1 MGAMTRAL
9 VACAALL
16 FPLTLLGCN
25 KTSGEEDASATGAG
39 EEDETS
45 GEELVGSLTVG
56 TRLKTT
62 SAVNLRQTP
71 STKAK
76 VLEVVAK
83 GAVVEVRK
91 AAPQGGF
98 YYVKSGSREGWSSG
112 KYLTIVETPGGGQV
126 TATTECQKSLVARGI
141 QFKPT
146 KARGVVDAVMV
157 TGPVGG
163 VLFASGKTTAPA
175 GDPVACEFV
184 KTMEAMG
191 KVLKEHGFVR
201 VGTLGSYCYR
211 CCCSWSE
218 TNYCRGPDDPEPD
231 CGSNGY
237 SNHSWGRAVDV
248 RYLVK
253 EDGTTYDVNDPGDFV
268 AYGGT
273 DTCGAGIA
281 GQSGISLEMYNVVC
295 DTHKKKVFSTILTP
309 NYNDAHR
316 NHFHMDIGKS
326 GPATG
331 ATVKIVPDV
340 FEPSIDE
347 GEHGDACGGAGLKQ
361 RVDPPR
367 AAKSR
372 APEGRPALRLNS
384 NGPGDP
390 GLIPHQFGVKTT
402 STR

>member
-16 FPLTLLGCN
+16 FPLALLGCN
-25 KTSGEEDASATGAG
+25 KTSGEDDASATGAG

-56 TRLKTT
+56 TKLKTT

-83 GAVVEVRK
+83 GATVEVRK
-91 AAPQGGF
+91 SAPQGGF
-98 YYVKSGSREGWSSG
+98 YYIKSGSREGWSSG
-112 KYLTIVETPGGGQV
+112 KYLTIVETPGGGGQV
-126 TATTECQKSLVARGI
+126 TATTDCQKSLVARGI

-201 VGTLGSYCYR
+201 VGTLGSYCFR

-218 TNYCRGPDDPEPD
+218 TNTCRDADDPEPS
-231 CGSNGY
+231 CGDKGFSD
-237 SNHSWGRAVDV
+237 HSWGRAVDI
-248 RYLVK
+248 RYLFK
-253 EDGTTYDVNDPGDFV
+253 ADGTVYDVNNPNHFIMSGS
-268 AYGGT
+268 G
-273 DTCGAGIA
+273 DTCGAGRDAQSSTISRQMYDVACAIA
-281 GQSGISLEMYNVVC
+281 DKGIVE
-295 DTHKKKVFSTILTP
+295 KILTP
-309 NYNDAHR
+309 NRDANHR
-316 NHFHMDIGKS
+316 NHFHIDIGKEGLAS
-326 GPATG
+326 EARST
-331 ATVKIVPDV
+331 TVELHV
-340 FEPSIDE
+340 
-347 GEHGDACGGAGLKQ
+347 
-361 RVDPPR
+361 R
-367 AAKSR
+367 R
-372 APEGRPALRLNS
+372 APTAGHSPRSSRFHSTGSESHSDLIFAETSSLDSTSARESGMRL
-384 NGPGDP
+384 
-390 GLIPHQFGVKTT
+390 
-402 STR
+402 